1 VFPDDLSG
9 MPPERVI
16 EFKIELQSSTAP
28 IAKSPYQMT
37 PMELAELKIQLKELL
52 NEGYIHPSSSPWACP
67 ALFVLNKDKD
77 LCLSVDY

>member
-37 PMELAELKIQLKELL
+37 TMELAELKIQLKELL
-52 NEGYIHPSSSPWACP
+52 NEGYIHPS
-67 ALFVLNKDKD
+67 
-77 LCLSVDY
+77 